1 LELRWFLYFRKCTR
15 IIEDAVPFVPPAARK
30 VAETL
35 FAVLSSPMPWDF
47 WLIFLTLGI
56 VIPWRGH
63 ARMRQL
69 RALPE
74 VTSRDRVKMYLATIL
89 FQWLLTAF
97 VAWRAF
103 ARGLS
108 SRELGI
114 SSAASFP
121 LLAVTIAGA
130 ALIAAAHWANV
141 RRMARSDH
149 PNVERLRALGLR
161 LFPRSNSELSLFIV
175 LSLTAGICEEFL
187 FRGFVMA
194 ALFRAGLAAWLV
206 VILSSAMFGV
216 AHLYQGK
223 SGSLGTGILGTL
235 FALVRLAYRTL
246 LPAVV
251 WHAVLDIVAGI
262 AGARFL
268 LGPTN
273 TASAEPPVLDEI
285 HR

>member
-1 LELRWFLYFRKCTR
+1 
-15 IIEDAVPFVPPAARK
+15 
-30 VAETL
+30 
-35 FAVLSSPMPWDF
+35 MPWDF
-47 WLIFLTLGI
+47 WLIFLVVGL

-63 ARMRQL
+63 ARMRQFM
-69 RALPE
+69 ALPE
-74 VTSRDRVKMYLATIL
+74 VTSRDRVKLYFATIL

-108 SRELGI
+108 LHELGI
-114 SSAASFP
+114 RSAASFP
-121 LLAVTIAGA
+121 LLAVTITGA

-149 PNVERLRALGLR
+149 PNLERLRALGVR
-161 LFPRSNSELSLFIV
+161 LFPRSNSELALFIV

-206 VILSSAMFGV
+206 VFLSSAMFGV

-223 SGSLGTGILGTL
+223 GGSLGTGILGTL
-235 FALVRLAYRTL
+235 FALVRLAYRSL

-251 WHAVLDIVAGI
+251 WHATLDIVAGI

-268 LGPTN
+268 LGPST
-273 TASAEPPVLDEI
+273 TSAERPVLDEI

>member
-1 LELRWFLYFRKCTR
+1 
-15 IIEDAVPFVPPAARK
+15 
-30 VAETL
+30 
-35 FAVLSSPMPWDF
+35 MPWDF
-47 WLIFLTLGI
+47 WLIFLFVGI

-69 RALPE
+69 MTLQE

-108 SRELGI
+108 PRELGI

-149 PNVERLRALGLR
+149 PNLERLRALGSR

-175 LSLTAGICEEFL
+175 L
-187 FRGFVMA
+187 
-194 ALFRAGLAAWLV
+194 
-206 VILSSAMFGV
+206 
-216 AHLYQGK
+216 
-223 SGSLGTGILGTL
+223 
-235 FALVRLAYRTL
+235 
-246 LPAVV
+246 
-251 WHAVLDIVAGI
+251 
-262 AGARFL
+262 
-268 LGPTN
+268 
-273 TASAEPPVLDEI
+273 
-285 HR
+285 

>member
-1 LELRWFLYFRKCTR
+1 
-15 IIEDAVPFVPPAARK
+15 
-30 VAETL
+30 
-35 FAVLSSPMPWDF
+35 MPWDF
-47 WLIFLTLGI
+47 WLIFLVVGL

-63 ARMRQL
+63 ARMRQFM
-69 RALPE
+69 ALPE

-149 PNVERLRALGLR
+149 PNAERLRALGLR

-223 SGSLGTGILGTL
+223 GGSLGTGILGTL
-235 FALVRLAYRTL
+235 FALVRLVYRSL